1 MSYDG
6 LGGLVEEI
14 RQTSR
19 SIELGD
25 TKTSKRLEVIEASV
39 NELYRKS
46 PALRAATTMS
56 PSSARMGLGFVSS
69 SIS

>member
-19 SIELGD
+19 SGD